1 MSEDPD
7 NTAFFRP
14 GIDLVDTFLWL
25 LGIVV
30 GAFLG
35 NRIAYSL
42 RHYSGRQILPG
53 IELPNTILTPE
64 VVEDWLDNHHF
75 DDYEREVREDGYF
88 EFRIQTDDSEEM
100 VVQLFQQGLR
110 IYGEYELPADRILMI
125 MERPADRRRLKTE
138 IEAVLT
144 NAPGAFDYFDD
155 DGNSC
160 NFEEMRG
167 VRFEYR
173 LYPDGLSQHELNN
186 GLLSIDQALH
196 YVEKRVDQMADNLQE
211 SS

>member
-25 LGIVV
+25 FGIVI

-75 DDYEREVREDGYF
+75 DEYEREVREDGYF
-88 EFRIQTDDSEEM
+88 EFRIQTEDSEEM

-155 DGNSC
+155 NGESC

-196 YVEKRVDQMADNLQE
+196 YVEKRVKQMADNLQD